1 MPTSI
6 GFNAIDRVVRCI
18 VVVLFCAFGSAPA
31 AELPLHTA
39 HHRIVDAKGQRVKLA
54 GVNWYGADNIEFSA
68 GGLAYR
74 PLAAIAHEVKA
85 LGFNSVRI
93 PWSNELVE
101 TNQVVP
107 DYAIV
112 ANPALKGKRALEVLD
127 LTIDALAREGVYVIL
142 DNHVSRADWC
152 CYEGDGNA
160 LWHSPA
166 YPEKNWLADWRFMAR
181 RYKNQPAVIGADLRN
196 ELRFGA
202 TWGGK
207 DPALDW
213 HAASERGGNA
223 ILAENPNLL
232 IFVEGIDYALD
243 LSGFVRLP
251 VKLNVPNRLVYSAHD
266 YPFSHK
272 GIRSYDDY
280 LQAVESKWAFLRQQ
294 SETPLWIGE
303 FGTCQEPRCL
313 DSSDPTQEGFWFR
326 NFIRFLHE
334 TDLDWCYWPLNGTQL
349 SGHTRKFGD
358 LESYGVLNRAYDGP
372 ASEEMLR
379 LLQSIQGPA
388 SANRQLATKPAPN

>member
-1 MPTSI
+1 MSEPLRSMTD
-6 GFNAIDRVVRCI
+6 AILI
-18 VVVLFCAFGSAPA
+18 VLVLICAPGKAQALES
-31 AELPLHTA
+31 PLHTA
-39 HHRIVDAKGQRVKLA
+39 NHWIVDAKGRRVKLA
-54 GVNWYGADNIEFSA
+54 GVNWYGADNEEFSV

-74 PLAAIAHEVKA
+74 PLAAIVHQVKA
-85 LGFNSVRI
+85 MGFNSVRI

-101 TNQVVP
+101 TNPVVP
-107 DYAIV
+107 DYALA
-112 ANPALKGKRALEVLD
+112 ANPALKGKHALEVLD
-127 LTIDALAREGVYVIL
+127 LTIDTLAGEGVYVIL

-152 CYEGDGNA
+152 CYKDDGNA

-166 YPEKNWLADWRFMAR
+166 YPEERWLADWRFMAR
-181 RYKNQPAVIGADLRN
+181 RYKHQPAVIGADLRN

-202 TWGGK
+202 VWGGP

-213 HAASERGGNA
+213 HAAAERGGNA
-223 ILAENPNLL
+223 VLAENPDLL

-243 LSGFVRLP
+243 LSGIVRLP
-251 VKLNVPNRLVYSAHD
+251 VKLDVPNRLVYSAHD

-272 GIRSYDDY
+272 GIRTYDDY
-280 LQAVESKWAFLRQQ
+280 VKLVQSKWAFLRQE
-294 SETPLWIGE
+294 SDAPLWIGE

-313 DSSDPTQEGFWFR
+313 DSSDPKQEGFWFR
-326 NFIRFLHE
+326 NFIRFLRE

-358 LESYGVLNRAYDGP
+358 LEDYGVLNRAYNGP

-379 LLQSIQGPA
+379 LLQSVQRPA
-388 SANRQLATKPAPN
+388 GAGKRLQ

>member
-1 MPTSI
+1 MPTLGLQY
-6 GFNAIDRVVRCI
+6 GFPPGRLIKFTAL
-18 VVVLFCAFGSAPA
+18 VLLFAVGTARA
-31 AELPLHTA
+31 ADLPFHTA
-39 HHRIVDAKGQRVKLA
+39 HHWIVDAKGNRIKLA
-54 GVNWYGADNIEFSA
+54 GVNWYGADNSEFSV

-74 PLAAIAHEVKA
+74 PLADIAHQLKA
-85 LGFNSVRI
+85 MGFNSVRI

-101 TNQVVP
+101 SNPVVP
-107 DYAIV
+107 AYAIA

-127 LTIDALAREGVYVIL
+127 LTIDALAREGLYVIL

-152 CYEGDGNA
+152 CFEGDGNA

-166 YPEKNWLADWRFMAR
+166 YPEQRWLADWRFMAR
-181 RYKNQPAVIGADLRN
+181 RYRHQPAVIGADLRN

-207 DPALDW
+207 DPAFDW
-213 HAASERGGNA
+213 HAAAERGGNA
-223 ILAENPNLL
+223 ILAEIPNWL

-243 LSGFVRLP
+243 LSGFARLP

-272 GIRSYDDY
+272 GILTYDDY
-280 LQAVESKWAFLRQQ
+280 VKTVQAKWAFLRQE
-294 SETPLWIGE
+294 SEAPLWIGE

-313 DSSDPTQEGFWFR
+313 DSSDPKQEGFWFR
-326 NFIRFLHE
+326 NFIRFLRE

-358 LESYGVLNRAYDGP
+358 LESYGVLNRAYDGL
-372 ASEEMLR
+372 ASEEMLHLLRSVQGTVSVKER
-379 LLQSIQGPA
+379 LP
-388 SANRQLATKPAPN
+388 

>member
-1 MPTSI
+1 
-6 GFNAIDRVVRCI
+6 V
-18 VVVLFCAFGSAPA
+18 
-31 AELPLHTA
+31 
-39 HHRIVDAKGQRVKLA
+39 
-54 GVNWYGADNIEFSA
+54 

-85 LGFNSVRI
+85 MGFNSVRI

-101 TNQVVP
+101 TNPVVP
-107 DYAIV
+107 EYALA
-112 ANPALKGKRALEVLD
+112 ANPALKGERALEVLD
-127 LTIDALAREGVYVIL
+127 KTIDALAGEGVYVIL

-152 CYEGDGNA
+152 CYKGDGNA

-166 YPEKNWLADWRFMAR
+166 YPEERWLADWRFMAR

-196 ELRFGA
+196 ELRGGA
-202 TWGGK
+202 TWGGQ
-207 DPALDW
+207 DSALDW
-213 HAASERGGNA
+213 HAAAERGGNA

-232 IFVEGIDYALD
+232 IIVEGIDYALD
-243 LSGFVRLP
+243 LSGFARLP

-266 YPFSHK
+266 YPFSIK
-272 GIRSYDDY
+272 GIRTYDDY
-280 LQAVESKWAFLRQQ
+280 LKAVQSKWAFLRQK

-313 DSSDPTQEGFWFR
+313 DSSDPKQEGFWFR
-326 NFIRFLHE
+326 NFIRFLRE

-349 SGHTRKFGD
+349 SGHTRRFGD
-358 LESYGVLNRAYDGP
+358 LESYGVLNRAHDGP

-379 LLQSIQGPA
+379 LLQSVQGRT
-388 SANRQLATKPAPN
+388 SAK

>member
-1 MPTSI
+1 MIQSI
-6 GFNAIDRVVRCI
+6 VLQ
-18 VVVLFCAFGSAPA
+18 LFCGLANAGAV
-31 AELPLHTA
+31 ELPLHTA
-39 HHRIVDAKGQRVKLA
+39 HHWIVDAKGNRVKLA
-54 GVNWYGADNIEFSA
+54 GVNWYGADNIEFSV
-68 GGLAYR
+68 GGLAYQ

-85 LGFNSVRI
+85 MGFNSVRI
-93 PWSNELVE
+93 PWSNQLVE
-101 TNQVVP
+101 TNPMVP
-107 DYAIV
+107 DYALA

-127 LTIDALAREGVYVIL
+127 LTVVALAREGLYVIL

-166 YPEKNWLADWRFMAR
+166 YPEERWLADWRAMAR
-181 RYKNQPAVIGADLRN
+181 RYKDQPAVIGADLRN
-196 ELRFGA
+196 ELRIGA
-202 TWGGK
+202 TWGGQ
-207 DPALDW
+207 DAARDW
-213 HAASERGGNA
+213 HAAAERGGNA

-243 LSGFVRLP
+243 LRGIARLP
-251 VKLNVPNRLVYSAHD
+251 VKLDVPNRLVYSAHD
-266 YPFSHK
+266 YPFSQK
-272 GIRSYDDY
+272 GIRSYDEY
-280 LQAVESKWAFLRQQ
+280 LRAVQSKWAFLRRE
-294 SETPLWIGE
+294 SDAPLWIGE
-303 FGTCQEPRCL
+303 FGTCQAPHCL
-313 DSSDPTQEGFWFR
+313 DSSDPKQEGFWFR

-379 LLQSIQGPA
+379 LLRSVQGPVR
-388 SANRQLATKPAPN
+388 ANPRDAPKPERR

>member
-1 MPTSI
+1 MPAPRPQY
-6 GFNAIDRVVRCI
+6 GFLPGKVIKFIALL
-18 VVVLFCAFGSAPA
+18 VLYALGSARA
-31 AELPLHTA
+31 AEFPLRTA
-39 HHRIVDAKGQRVKLA
+39 DHWIVDAKGNRIKLA
-54 GVNWYGADNIEFSA
+54 GVNWYGADSREFSV

-74 PLAAIAHEVKA
+74 PLATIAHEVRSM
-85 LGFNSVRI
+85 GFNSVRL

-101 TNQVVP
+101 TNPVVP
-107 DYAIV
+107 DYTII
-112 ANPALKGKRALEVLD
+112 ANPTLQGKRALDVLD
-127 LTIDALAREGVYVIL
+127 LTVDALVREGLYVIL

-152 CYEGDGNA
+152 CFKGDGNA

-166 YPEKNWLADWRFMAR
+166 YPEERWLADWRCMAR

-202 TWGGK
+202 TWGGQ

-213 HAASERGGNA
+213 HAAAERGGNA

-243 LSGFVRLP
+243 LRGVTRLP
-251 VKLNVPNRLVYSAHD
+251 VKLNVPNRLVYSAYD
-266 YPFSHK
+266 YPFSIK
-272 GIRSYDDY
+272 GVRTYDDY
-280 LQAVESKWAFLRQQ
+280 LKRVQSQWAFLRQQ

-313 DSSDPTQEGFWFR
+313 DSSDPMQEGFWFR
-326 NFIRFLHE
+326 NFIRFLGE

-358 LESYGVLNRAYDGP
+358 LESYGVLNRAHDGP
-372 ASEEMLR
+372 ASVEMLR
-379 LLQSIQGPA
+379 LLQSVQSLA
-388 SANRQLATKPAPN
+388 SANKRLP

>member
-1 MPTSI
+1 LSDA
-6 GFNAIDRVVRCI
+6 GFNGLQYNHNVIKSI
-18 VVVLFCAFGSAPA
+18 VLVLLLALGKARA
-31 AELPLHTA
+31 DELPLHTS
-39 HHRIVDAKGQRVKLA
+39 HHWIVDAKGNRVKLA
-54 GVNWYGADNIEFSA
+54 GVNWYGADNIEFSV

-85 LGFNSVRI
+85 MGFNSVRI

-101 TNQVVP
+101 TNPVVP
-107 DYAIV
+107 DYAIA
-112 ANPALKGKRALEVLD
+112 ANPALQGKRALEVLD
-127 LTIDALAREGVYVIL
+127 LTIEALAREGVYVIL

-160 LWHSPA
+160 FWHSPA
-166 YPEKNWLADWRFMAR
+166 YPEERWLADWRFMAR
-181 RYKNQPAVIGADLRN
+181 RYKNQPSVIGVDLRN

-213 HAASERGGNA
+213 HAAAERGGNA
-223 ILAENPNLL
+223 VLAENPNLL

-243 LSGFVRLP
+243 LSGFARLP
-251 VKLNVPNRLVYSAHD
+251 VKLMVRNRLVYSAHD

-280 LQAVESKWAFLRQQ
+280 LKTVQSKWAFLHQE
-294 SETPLWIGE
+294 SDTPLWIGE
-303 FGTCQEPRCL
+303 FGTCQESHCL

-326 NFIRFLHE
+326 HFIRFLRE

-358 LESYGVLNRAYDGP
+358 LESYGVLNRAHDRP

-379 LLQSIQGPA
+379 LLQSVQGPA
-388 SANRQLATKPAPN
+388 SPNPRLP